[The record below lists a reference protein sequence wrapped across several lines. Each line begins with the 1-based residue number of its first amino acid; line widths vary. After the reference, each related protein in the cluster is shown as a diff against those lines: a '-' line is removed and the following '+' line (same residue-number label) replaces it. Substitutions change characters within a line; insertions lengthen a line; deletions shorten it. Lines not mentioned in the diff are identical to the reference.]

1 MTTGIIYHMIAAI
14 LNLQRDR
21 GLRKGVRMER
31 LTTNKNVSDMG
42 MVELALNC
50 CYIAKDGSGRY
61 RDYEIDIDE
70 RDFIRKLT
78 TTLVGEDL
86 PLQDESFDEE
96 MMDNLGIDPFADVR
110 GLIAIFYRNMWAM
123 AELREKL
130 KRYEDYEEQGLLLRL
145 PCKVGDKI
153 FLDFAGFGKDIDEFT
168 VKDFHLD
175 CFEDGETILYCDYQ
189 SNDKTL
195 SGQIDVMEFGK
206 TVFLTKN
213 EAESKL
219 SEMEGVG

>member
-1 MTTGIIYHMIAAI
+1 
-14 LNLQRDR
+14 
-21 GLRKGVRMER
+21 MER
-31 LTTNKNVSDMG
+31 LTTNKNISDMG
-42 MVELALNC
+42 IVELSLNC

-61 RDYEIDIDE
+61 RDYEIDMDE
-70 RDFIRKLT
+70 RDFVRKLT

-130 KRYEDYEEQGLLLRL
+130 KRYEDAEEQGLILRL

-175 CFEDGETILYCDYQ
+175 CFEDGETILFCDYE
-189 SNDKTL
+189 SNDSTL

-206 TVFLTKN
+206 SVFLTRD
-213 EAESKL
+213 EAEAKL
-219 SEMEGVG
+219 KEMEDSHDGE

>member
-1 MTTGIIYHMIAAI
+1 MIAAI

-70 RDFIRKLT
+70 RDFVRKLT
-78 TTLVGEDL
+78 TTFVGEYL

-130 KRYEDYEEQGLLLRL
+130 KRYEDAEEQGLLLRF

-175 CFEDGETILYCDYQ
+175 CFEDGEIILYCDYE

-206 TVFLTKN
+206 TVFLTKK
-213 EAESKL
+213 EAKAKL
-219 SEMEGVG
+219 KEMEGEE